1 MQRLVWNHPP
11 PRIFKLNFD
20 GSFVQSVQ
28 RGGIVSVVRD
38 WNGNIIKKIL
48 GPVDSSYANEAELLA
63 LLIGSHEL
71 CRMGGFNPIL

>member
-1 MQRLVWNHPP
+1 MVV
-11 PRIFKLNFD
+11 
-20 GSFVQSVQ
+20 FVQSVQ

-71 CRMGGFNPIL
+71 CKMGGFNPIL